1 MRLSPAPPPL
11 PSARPSPRPRGHSHT
26 RAPSR
31 CALERAS
38 SGELPARLLKVPPR
52 LRRASCPT
60 PRPPPPVRPAHHR
73 RLLSAQAIC
82 AEADQSGAAA
92 PNLASIARR
101 WRERTEAAKTFLERL
116 SAPGANIAHTS
127 VESADAA
134 EAEAAALLEGA
145 SETVP
150 RSVAHSDPRDL
161 LA

>member
-1 MRLSPAPPPL
+1 MCARAGQQRRVARAAAQGASAPPRAAHL
-11 PSARPSPRPRGHSHT
+11 ARRPAHHRQY
-26 RAPSR
+26 
-31 CALERAS
+31 
-38 SGELPARLLKVPPR
+38 
-52 LRRASCPT
+52 
-60 PRPPPPVRPAHHR
+60 RPAHHR

-92 PNLASIARR
+92 PNLATIARR
-101 WRERTEAAKTFLERL
+101 WRERTGAAKTFLERL